1 MCTSEN
7 GIPLETLL
15 IFRDFNSLVLLL
27 FLHQVKDMVILV
39 NLYKALLHSD
49 TKPEFDNSFCFI
61 INNRHVLNV
70 NHI

>member
-1 MCTSEN
+1 MSTSYN
-7 GIPLETLL
+7 GIPLEPFL

-27 FLHQVKDMVILV
+27 FLHKVKDMVILV
-39 NLYKALLHSD
+39 NLYKPLLHSD

-61 INNRHVLNV
+61 INIRHVLNV